1 MGVVPLQLADG
12 VTAKTL
18 GLDGTETLA
27 LEDIDVSEGLPAKR
41 TCEVVAT
48 RQDGTEV
55 SFECVVRID
64 TPTEGAFVAA
74 GGILPYVL
82 DQLAAE

>member
-1 MGVVPLQLADG
+1 MDHFVDHDAHGYSQPNR
-12 VTAKTL
+12 
-18 GLDGTETLA
+18 DGTGEVETITL
-27 LEDIDVSEGLPAKR
+27 S
-41 TCEVVAT
+41 
-48 RQDGTEV
+48 DGTEV